1 MKVLFSLVLPFD
13 VAVVTGEMV
22 FKGGAGKLILF
33 TTEVFVESDDC
44 RQWERWLNDCGGP
57 VVAAAR
63 LK

>member
-13 VAVVTGEMV
+13 VVVVTGEMV

-44 RQWERWLNDCGGP
+44 RRWERL
-57 VVAAAR
+57 V
-63 LK
+63 K